1 MLLWEY
7 LAPLILGVVLILT
20 VGGVLILRPI
30 ARHLGALLEAMTRE
44 RLDPA
49 RNQELTHVR
58 EMLETMNQRLQ
69 LMEER
74 QEFTDRLLER
84 GDAPPAARPPETW
97 RRIDD

>member
-7 LAPLILGVVLILT
+7 LAPLIMGVVLILT

-30 ARHLGALLEAMTRE
+30 AKHLGSLLEAMTRE
-44 RLDPA
+44 RLDGG
-49 RNQELTHVR
+49 RNQELGHIR
-58 EMLETMNQRLQ
+58 ELMETMNQRLQ

-84 GDAPPAARPPETW
+84 GRESGQEHSD
-97 RRIDD
+97 

>member
-1 MLLWEY
+1 MEWEFI
-7 LAPLILGVVLILT
+7 APLIMSVVLILT

-44 RLDPA
+44 RLDGA
-49 RNQELTHVR
+49 RNQELFHLR
-58 EMLETMNQRLQ
+58 ELMETMSQRLQ

-84 GDAPPAARPPETW
+84 GSTSGPSDRVEPPHG
-97 RRIDD
+97 

>member
-44 RLDPA
+44 RLDPS
-49 RNQELTHVR
+49 RNQEMTHVR

-84 GDAPPAARPPETW
+84 GGRQ
-97 RRIDD
+97 DDGG